1 MKRKEFSDDKVDLD
15 KQNIVLIICL
25 SRSTFRNSNVFS
37 SVKINV
43 SEMAG
48 GKCDVNYCK
57 IIVSFCCK
65 CVVRR
70 LSSSSV

>member
-15 KQNIVLIICL
+15 KQFTVLINCL

-37 SVKINV
+37 SVRAQAKINV
-43 SEMAG
+43 SEMVG

-57 IIVSFCCK
+57 IIVS
-65 CVVRR
+65 V
-70 LSSSSV
+70 L